1 METEQQSVPEQS
13 HSYEYKEPNTLKMA
27 LIVVAVV
34 YALGSAYFLY
44 DLNSRL
50 DKLDTQ
56 QKAAIQSA
64 EDRNKA
70 LMERLGMTESS
81 LKQSSDLLSSKLT
94 KAQKDAAARS
104 AALSKQEE
112 QTAQQVQQSQQ
123 QLSSVATDLGGVK
136 TDLTGAKGDI
146 ASTKTDLD
154 ATKKK
159 LESTIGDLGQQSGL
173 IARTRDD
180 LEVLKHKGDRNIYEF
195 TLAKSEKRPTPVG
208 TVSLQLKKVDAK
220 KGKFTL
226 NVVADDRTIEK
237 KDRTVAEP
245 LQFYSG
251 RDRMLYEVV
260 VFSAKKDS
268 VSGYLSTPK
277 NAPQPGVIAQ

>member
-1 METEQQSVPEQS
+1 
-13 HSYEYKEPNTLKMA
+13 MA
-27 LIVVAVV
+27 LIVVAVIYV
-34 YALGSAYFLY
+34 LGSAYFLY

-81 LKQSSDLLSSKLT
+81 LKQSSDLLQSKLT
-94 KAQKDAAARS
+94 KAQREAAARS

-112 QTAQQVQQSQQ
+112 QTAQQLQQSQQ
-123 QLSSVATDLGGVK
+123 QLSSVSTDLGGVK
-136 TDLTGAKGDI
+136 TELTGAKGDI

-195 TLAKSEKRPTPVG
+195 TLAKNNKRPTPVG
-208 TVSLQLKKVDAK
+208 TVSLQLKKIDAK

-245 LQFYSG
+245 LQFYTG
-251 RDRMLYEVV
+251 RDHLLYEVV
-260 VFSAKKDS
+260 VFSAQKDS
-268 VSGYLSTPK
+268 VTGYLSTPK